1 MFTCEFPHSSKN
13 GDATLPFLV
22 FLLHFQGRAI
32 VFAKRKIPALQSRQ
46 GAFVD
51 KDSSNHNAKWKLA
64 TEARLATDITPA
76 LAPQEKSKLPQLDN
90 GVVKLE
96 CLMTPASYAK

>member
-1 MFTCEFPHSSKN
+1 
-13 GDATLPFLV
+13 V

-46 GAFVD
+46 GAIVD

-64 TEARLATDITPA
+64 TEARLATDITPPGPSIEEQA
-76 LAPQEKSKLPQLDN
+76 APV
-90 GVVKLE
+90 G
-96 CLMTPASYAK
+96 

>member
-1 MFTCEFPHSSKN
+1 MRGLITLKMLACEFLHGSKN

-22 FLLHFQGRAI
+22 FLVHFQGRAI

-64 TEARLATDITPA
+64 TEARLATDIILGP
-76 LAPQEKSKLPQLDN
+76 LKRR
-90 GVVKLE
+90 
-96 CLMTPASYAK
+96 ASCPSWIMEWLSWNA